1 MMIKEVVIPEGTDVS
16 FENGVIKVTGPRGEL
31 SRKTDC
37 PGIRVKI
44 DKGRI
49 SFESE
54 SDRRRAKALAGTWA
68 SHARNMIDGVNHG
81 FEARLKIVYS
91 HFPMKFS
98 VEGKKVIL
106 GNFLG
111 GRKNREVEIR
121 GEVEIRNEKDDVIVT
136 GTNKEEVGQAAS
148 LIESMARVKGF
159 DRRVFQDG
167 IHLVQKATV
176 LKEE

>member
-1 MMIKEVVIPEGTDVS
+1 MIKEIIIPEGTDVS
-16 FENGVIKVTGPRGEL
+16 FDSRVIKVAGPKGEL
-31 SRKTDC
+31 SRKIDC
-37 PGIRVKI
+37 PGLSVKI
-44 DKGRI
+44 GKGRI

-68 SHARNMIDGVNHG
+68 SHARNMINGVNHG

-91 HFPMKFS
+91 HFPMKFN
-98 VEGKKVIL
+98 VEGKKVVL

-111 GRKNREVEIR
+111 GRKNREVEIK
-121 GEVEIRNEKDDVIVT
+121 GDVEIRNEKDDVIVT
-136 GTNKEEVGQAAS
+136 GNNKEEVGQAAS

-167 IHLVQKATV
+167 IHLTQKAAV

>member
-1 MMIKEVVIPEGTDVS
+1 MIKEVVIPDGTNVS
-16 FENGVIKVTGPRGEL
+16 FENGVIRVTGPRGEL
-31 SRKTDC
+31 SRNLDC
-37 PGIRVKI
+37 PGLRVKV

-98 VEGKKVIL
+98 VEGKKVVL

-111 GRKNREVEIR
+111 GRKNREIEIK
-121 GEVEIRNEKDDVIVT
+121 GDVEIRNEKDDVIVT
-136 GTNKEEVGQAAS
+136 GINKEEVGQAAS
-148 LIESMARVKGF
+148 LIESMARVRGF

-167 IHLVQKATV
+167 IHLTHKAAAIR
-176 LKEE
+176 EE

>member
-1 MMIKEVVIPEGTDVS
+1 MIKEVVIPEGTGVS
-16 FENGVIKVTGPRGEL
+16 FESRILKVTGSKGEL
-31 SRKTDC
+31 SRKIEC
-37 PGIRVKI
+37 PGLRVNV

-54 SDRRRAKALAGTWA
+54 SDRRRTKALAGTWA
-68 SHARNMIDGVNHG
+68 SHARNMIEGVNHG

-111 GRKNREVEIR
+111 GRKNREVDIK

-136 GTNKEEVGQAAS
+136 GIDKEEVGQAAS
-148 LIESMARVKGF
+148 LIENMARVRGY

-167 IHLVQKATV
+167 IHLTQKAAV
-176 LKEE
+176 IKEE